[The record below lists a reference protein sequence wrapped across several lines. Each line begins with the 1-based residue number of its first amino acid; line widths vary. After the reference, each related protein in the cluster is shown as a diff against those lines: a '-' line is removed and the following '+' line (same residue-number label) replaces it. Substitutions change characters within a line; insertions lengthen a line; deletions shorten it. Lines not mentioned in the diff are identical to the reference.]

1 LIEGRLL
8 NERDGVHAPKSV
20 VVNQAFVR
28 HFFEKEDPI
37 GKRFTAKFSP
47 GPEDPPNWTIVG
59 VINDTKQR
67 GSQPEVTASTSQWP
81 RFMMTLVLR
90 TSLDPASLVSAVRQQ
105 VSALDKNIPVYA
117 VQTMDDLFSAEVA
130 SQRFNAGA
138 LAGFAVLLAAVGIY
152 GVMAYAVSLRTHE
165 MGVRMS
171 LGAGREMFFA

>member
-1 LIEGRLL
+1 MSATVWTPEVGGR
-8 NERDGVHAPKSV
+8 
-20 VVNQAFVR
+20 QAFVR

-47 GPEDPPNWTIVG
+47 GPKDPPTWTIVG

-67 GSQPEVTASTSQWP
+67 GLADEVTPEVTVFTSQWP
-81 RFMMTLVLR
+81 RFMMIIVLR
-90 TSLDPASLVSAVRQQ
+90 TSLDPARLVSVVRPQ

-138 LAGFAVLLAAVGIY
+138 LAGFAGFAVLLAAVRIY
-152 GVMAYAVSLRTHE
+152 GVMAYAVSQRTRE
-165 MGVRMS
+165 MGIRIAW
-171 LGAGREMFFA
+171 GAGKCSSHDS